1 MESHGLT
8 LDEACLFLKISRP
21 TIAASMRLFLACNCG
36 DFAMYLTLQEW
47 NARQRR
53 PRSLETVRRWV
64 RECRIFPP
72 PVKDGREYL
81 FHESAVKVDLNRPVT
96 GSLLKR
102 IRNGKKAK
110 S

>member
-1 MESHGLT
+1 MAHDVPLGCAPDEYDDLISGTCSHL
-8 LDEACLFLKISRP
+8 P
-21 TIAASMRLFLACNCG
+21 
-36 DFAMYLTLQEW
+36 LTLQEW

>member
-1 MESHGLT
+1 HRALSEHKTLSVSWSH
-8 LDEACLFLKISRP
+8 
-21 TIAASMRLFLACNCG
+21 
-36 DFAMYLTLQEW
+36 Y
-47 NARQRR
+47 
-53 PRSLETVRRWV
+53 RSLETVRRWV

>member
-1 MESHGLT
+1 M
-8 LDEACLFLKISRP
+8 
-21 TIAASMRLFLACNCG
+21 
-36 DFAMYLTLQEW
+36 
-47 NARQRR
+47 
-53 PRSLETVRRWV
+53 

-102 IRNGKKAK
+102 IKNGKKAK

>member
-1 MESHGLT
+1 
-8 LDEACLFLKISRP
+8 
-21 TIAASMRLFLACNCG
+21 
-36 DFAMYLTLQEW
+36 MYLTLQEW

-53 PRSLETVRRWV
+53 PRSLETVRRWI

-96 GSLLKR
+96 GSHFEEDQKWEEGEVMSAGIYPL
-102 IRNGKKAK
+102 IFI
-110 S
+110 

>member
-1 MESHGLT
+1 MQPY
-8 LDEACLFLKISRP
+8 LFVV
-21 TIAASMRLFLACNCG
+21 TI
-36 DFAMYLTLQEW
+36 
-47 NARQRR
+47 
-53 PRSLETVRRWV
+53 
-64 RECRIFPP
+64 
-72 PVKDGREYL
+72 KDGREYL

>member
-1 MESHGLT
+1 MFSACSLT
-8 LDEACLFLKISRP
+8 GFTTS
-21 TIAASMRLFLACNCG
+21 
-36 DFAMYLTLQEW
+36 
-47 NARQRR
+47 
-53 PRSLETVRRWV
+53 SL
-64 RECRIFPP
+64 FPP

>member
-1 MESHGLT
+1 MTTTE
-8 LDEACLFLKISRP
+8 CI
-21 TIAASMRLFLACNCG
+21 FLAAG
-36 DFAMYLTLQEW
+36 F
-47 NARQRR
+47 
-53 PRSLETVRRWV
+53 
-64 RECRIFPP
+64 IFC
-72 PVKDGREYL
+72 VLMLKDGREYL

>member
-1 MESHGLT
+1 MAERIGEMQTKSAPDSFGIIGENIRT
-8 LDEACLFLKISRP
+8 QDNRITSDPMFCVYQK
-21 TIAASMRLFLACNCG
+21 
-36 DFAMYLTLQEW
+36 
-47 NARQRR
+47 
-53 PRSLETVRRWV
+53 
-64 RECRIFPP
+64 REIVVDADYDYDRIVW
-72 PVKDGREYL
+72 VKDGREYL

>member
-1 MESHGLT
+1 
-8 LDEACLFLKISRP
+8 
-21 TIAASMRLFLACNCG
+21 
-36 DFAMYLTLQEW
+36 MYLTLQEW
-47 NARQRR
+47 NARHRR
-53 PRSLETVRRWV
+53 TVSRLLGRRWV

-96 GSLLKR
+96 GGLLKR